1 MRLAGGPHKQDTGF
15 NKTGGVMASLELVS
29 ERPVFLDD
37 LIHKMRVIRNFGRP
51 GDDIQVEVDDIR
63 DYPDSHHIGE
73 VIYV

>member
-1 MRLAGGPHKQDTGF
+1 MAQLA
-15 NKTGGVMASLELVS
+15 LVS

-37 LIHKMRVIRNFGRP
+37 RAQRMRVIRKFGRS
-51 GDDIQVEVDDIR
+51 DEDIQVEVDDIR